1 MRRVTEFLGL
11 SPLTERELDQVVRKC
26 SFGYMQ
32 EHKDTFEMHPPH
44 ILAIDSEL
52 FVRGSAD
59 RYKDVAD
66 PTRRRILQWCAE
78 RLGESDFPV
87 AEIYPDVVGDRQA

>member
-1 MRRVTEFLGL
+1 
-11 SPLTERELDQVVRKC
+11 
-26 SFGYMQ
+26 MQ

-59 RYKDVAD
+59 RYKDVPD
-66 PTRRRILQWCAE
+66 ETRRRILQWCAE
-78 RLGESDFPV
+78 QLGESDFPV
-87 AEIYPDVVGDRQA
+87 GETYPDVVRVPQA